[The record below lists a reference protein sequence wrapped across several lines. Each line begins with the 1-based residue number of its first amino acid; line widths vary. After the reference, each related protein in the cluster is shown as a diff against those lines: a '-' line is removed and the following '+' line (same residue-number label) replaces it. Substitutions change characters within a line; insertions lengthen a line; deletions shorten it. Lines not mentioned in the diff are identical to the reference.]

1 MGSHSAARV
10 TLSAA
15 ASWASLSL
23 WSPAHS
29 GEQVTEVRW
38 CTISDAEQLK
48 CQDMSKA
55 FREAGIQPF
64 IACVQGTSAG
74 HCMQLISAQKAD
86 AVTLDGEAIYE
97 AGKEHGLKPVAG
109 ELYDGEVGTAY
120 YAVAVVRKNFSVTI
134 NTLKGVKSCH
144 TGLQQT
150 AGWNVPVGFLVET
163 GRLSV
168 MGCDVLTAVS
178 EFFGGS
184 CVPGAGETN
193 HSLSLCRAC
202 RGDSSGKWVCDHS
215 PLERYYGYS
224 GAFRC
229 LVEGAGDVA
238 FVRHSTVL
246 ENTDGKTQP
255 SWGKALLSQDFEL
268 LCRDGSR
275 ASVTEWR
282 RCHLAQVPARAV
294 MVRADMDGKLILQLL
309 GEGQLLFNREG
320 STFQMFSS
328 ESYGQ
333 KDLLFKDTT
342 LELVPV
348 STQTYEAWLGQ
359 DYLRAMNGLFCDP
372 NKLPDFLRWCVLS
385 TPEFRKCGD
394 MALALSQQKLRPE
407 IQCVWAHSPLQCMEQ
422 IQAGHMDA
430 VTLRGEDIYR
440 AGKMFGLVPAA
451 GESYPENSSDS
462 HYAVALVNR
471 DSSSAFSL
479 NELRGKRSCHPGVNS
494 LAGWTV
500 PLGALI
506 HRGSIR
512 PRDCNVIK
520 GTVPM
525 GRDPAL
531 LSNPPSL
538 SNRKRVTQE
547 AVSSPSLRE
556 FQGVPAEAGRRPSP
570 LAVPAHNLSP
580 LPGVSEFFNGS
591 CVPGSEA
598 RGFPSS
604 LCAVCAGDAK
614 GWNKCVANSQER
626 YFGDSGAFRCLTEKA
641 GDVAFVKHTTIF
653 DNTNEQST
661 GSSQPRFWR
670 TRPHPPHPTLSPGYT
685 SEPWAAKL
693 RQQDYQL
700 LCLNGARAEVHQ
712 FQACSLAKIPARA
725 VMVRPDT
732 NTFTVYGLLDK
743 AQELFGDDNNKN
755 GFQMFDSYKY
765 RGQDLLFRD
774 VTVQLVPVVEKTT
787 YIAWLGPDY
796 MRAMEG
802 ILTPPCSGS
811 VTVPGVSWLLL
822 PPLAAGLIL
831 LNAL

>member
-520 GTVPM
+520 G
-525 GRDPAL
+525 
-531 LSNPPSL
+531 
-538 SNRKRVTQE
+538 
-547 AVSSPSLRE
+547 
-556 FQGVPAEAGRRPSP
+556 
-570 LAVPAHNLSP
+570 
-580 LPGVSEFFNGS
+580 VSEFFNGS

-653 DNTNEQST
+653 DNTN
-661 GSSQPRFWR
+661 
-670 TRPHPPHPTLSPGYT
+670 GYT

-811 VTVPGVSWLLL
+811 GRMQ
-822 PPLAAGLIL
+822 AAGRQCDSLKEGPRHIRQHL
-831 LNAL
+831 SECFTPKPRGS

>member
-55 FREAGIQPF
+55 FREAGIQPI

-333 KDLLFKDTT
+333 KDLDTT

-479 NELRGKRSCHPGVNS
+479 NELRGKRSCHPDVNS

-520 GTVPM
+520 
-525 GRDPAL
+525 
-531 LSNPPSL
+531 
-538 SNRKRVTQE
+538 
-547 AVSSPSLRE
+547 
-556 FQGVPAEAGRRPSP
+556 
-570 LAVPAHNLSP
+570 
-580 LPGVSEFFNGS
+580 GVSEFFNGS

-653 DNTNEQST
+653 DNTN
-661 GSSQPRFWR
+661 
-670 TRPHPPHPTLSPGYT
+670 GYT

-811 VTVPGVSWLLL
+811 GRMQ
-822 PPLAAGLIL
+822 AAGRQCDSLKEGPRHIRQHL
-831 LNAL
+831 SECFTPKPRGS